1 MIKLPLW
8 YFECRACLTISADRY
23 LLSKLNKI
31 FVFYFKTF
39 EWIHKLGTEQG
50 ILTELNKS
58 RNLPSIFGTYVFKA
72 GKKNVL
78 NTIKQ

>member
-50 ILTELNKS
+50 ILTELNIN
-58 RNLPSIFGTYVFKA
+58 RAIYHQFLVLKA
-72 GKKNVL
+72 GKKMC
-78 NTIKQ
+78 